1 MTLSPTMRRFFLLFA
16 FVAALVAGKR
26 IADSYEPRE
35 LYRKDF
41 LQEYVLARAVLAGV
55 YPYAPMPEMAARFG
69 LPPDVPWSHPTPHTP
84 AAAILSVPLGLLPYP
99 VAVTI
104 WLLFEL
110 ACLAIVVELLA
121 RAWGEP
127 VSLLMKI
134 AIFLMGLATGPVLHE
149 LWFGQFSSILLLL
162 LTLAWLNLRSD
173 RDEIGGALIGLS
185 IALKLTAWPIAL
197 FLLLTNRWRAILPAI
212 GVIALL
218 HFVAVLVLGMAPVLD
233 YYYVVGQQ
241 IAADYAWHDENFSL
255 WTLIPRLFS
264 HSTIEGIRAAN
275 HFVALP
281 LDASPMMRPLLR
293 YAFLVMAT
301 AFLGAMWLARHCRS
315 FDSSYGI
322 LLCAS
327 LPINP
332 VVWDHYL
339 MLTAIP
345 IVIVFARLR
354 DAGFPRGQTALALVC
369 LGLTILPNAAYL
381 TPALQFSVGELH
393 DKKVLPFLAGL
404 VTYVPLI
411 PLSGWIGLL
420 AITDAGP
427 EEDAKPVRDR

>member
-1 MTLSPTMRRFFLLFA
+1 
-16 FVAALVAGKR
+16 
-26 IADSYEPRE
+26 
-35 LYRKDF
+35 
-41 LQEYVLARAVLAGV
+41 
-55 YPYAPMPEMAARFG
+55 
-69 LPPDVPWSHPTPHTP
+69 
-84 AAAILSVPLGLLPYP
+84 
-99 VAVTI
+99 
-104 WLLFEL
+104 
-110 ACLAIVVELLA
+110 
-121 RAWGEP
+121 
-127 VSLLMKI
+127 
-134 AIFLMGLATGPVLHE
+134 
-149 LWFGQFSSILLLL
+149 
-162 LTLAWLNLRSD
+162 
-173 RDEIGGALIGLS
+173 
-185 IALKLTAWPIAL
+185 
-197 FLLLTNRWRAILPAI
+197 
-212 GVIALL
+212 
-218 HFVAVLVLGMAPVLD
+218 
-233 YYYVVGQQ
+233 
-241 IAADYAWHDENFSL
+241 
-255 WTLIPRLFS
+255 LIPRLFS